1 MKEKLKY
8 SANIY
13 SFTVADSM
21 ELGGNIE
28 LVGFH
33 ELASSDL
40 IVLKKIIG
48 NYVRRFSNH
57 LNEDYESASVHLK
70 KIHGAKSSRY
80 EVHAKVIAKGKQFV
94 SEAVENNI
102 YIGVAE
108 VLKKLE
114 SQIEK

>member
-70 KIHGAKSSRY
+70 KIHGSKY